1 MDEAPQN
8 FDKSW
13 EKFWHEIAF
22 IWESSTR
29 KEVANLLELA
39 WAGSGKGRDIE
50 AFSPGPYH

>member
-22 IWESSTR
+22 IWESSAR
-29 KEVANLLELA
+29 KEVAKLLELA
-39 WAGSGKGRDIE
+39 RAERRDIE